1 MIAGVLMIGSHASA
15 AEVKLIQEGTAVRV
29 EIDGKPFTTYRFA
42 AGTDD
47 AAFHRPYA
55 YPVFA
60 ADGQE
65 ITSDQIKTNPKEH
78 PHHRSFWV
86 SHGNVNGVDHWSHA
100 FAAGKE
106 AGRQKHVAFD
116 KVEGDTIVQRVEW
129 SGKGG
134 AGPAVLNETRTLRFF
149 ALEDGT
155 RGIDLTVT
163 LVPAGNEPVTL
174 GDTKEAGLCSVRVH
188 PEIGNGEKDKA
199 KARKGT
205 LTLSTGATGEKNVWG
220 KPAAW
225 CDESGEINGKKYGV
239 AIFDHPDNARHPT
252 CWHSREYGLHAAN
265 PFGLH
270 DFDKTKPQ
278 GAGDFKIEPGKPATF
293 KFRVLFHTGD
303 AAGAKLDERYKAWT
317 GK

>member
-1 MIAGVLMIGSHASA
+1 
-15 AEVKLIQEGTAVRV
+15 
-29 EIDGKPFTTYRFA
+29 
-42 AGTDD
+42 
-47 AAFHRPYA
+47 
-55 YPVFA
+55 
-60 ADGQE
+60 E

-86 SHGNVNGVDHWSHA
+86 SHGEVNGVNHWAHND
-100 FAAGKE
+100 GK
-106 AGRQKHVAFD
+106 QKHLGFD
-116 KVEGDTIVQRVEW
+116 KVEGDTIVQRLEW
-129 SGKGG
+129 SGKLG
-134 AGPAVLNETRTLRFF
+134 AGPALLNETRTLRFF

-188 PEIGNGEKDKA
+188 AEIGNGEKDKA

-225 CDESGEINGKKYGV
+225 CDESGTINGMAYGV
-239 AIFDHPDNARHPT
+239 AIFDHPSNARHPT

-270 DFDKTKPQ
+270 DFDKAKNPKGT
-278 GAGDFKIEPGKPATF
+278 GDFKIEPGKPATF
-293 KFRVLFHTGD
+293 KYRVLFHTGD
-303 AAGAKLDERYKAWT
+303 AASAKLDERYKAWT